1 MGFFV
6 CKLFGLY
13 LNFGLIKINMWVVIA
28 SFLASRWT
36 VSCLGFHV
44 FWDQRE
50 EKKDI
55 KQNQISNVSN
65 IKKKRKKNPNMK
77 KTLCH
82 QQNNYKAVCWPIRKK
97 KKRQNK
103 LSSFLSWLK
112 LSIWRLLTDCFSPC
126 LWDET
131 RAYSNPWQANCCLSY
146 NLTFGLLVKTT
157 FPWHGFVKLSFP
169 FCNLKIGHD
178 VPANSSKSLAENK
191 LATSLILC
199 GCERWILDVSG
210 KGDFPGQCLV
220 TWSLLKWQSLSG
232 GVCGFSSDLS
242 LMA

>member
-1 MGFFV
+1 M
-6 CKLFGLY
+6 
-13 LNFGLIKINMWVVIA
+13 
-28 SFLASRWT
+28 FLT
-36 VSCLGFHV
+36 LKKK
-44 FWDQRE
+44 
-50 EKKDI
+50 EKKKLI
-55 KQNQISNVSN
+55 W
-65 IKKKRKKNPNMK
+65 KKPCVINRTITK
-77 KTLCH
+77 LSAD
-82 QQNNYKAVCWPIRKK
+82 QSEK